1 MANMTLSQPLP
12 TRHFFVACDS
22 RLPSGQK
29 LSDVPLS
36 REIYRVGVLKRV
48 LKRVRR
54 DKPAAFS
61 VEVRR
66 YR

>member
-22 RLPSGQK
+22 RLPSGQT
-29 LSDVPLS
+29 LVDGRLS
-36 REIYRVGVLKRV
+36 RQIHRVGVLKRV

-54 DKPAAFS
+54 DKPAAFA